1 MNKDFCVF
9 IMVHGRP
16 DKMWTY
22 QTLRNH
28 GYTGKIYLLA
38 DNLDKS
44 VEDYK
49 NLYKDKLIVFDKKKA
64 SLKTDSGDNSGDLRG
79 TIFASNVVF
88 DIARKNNF
96 KYFCLMCDDYRA
108 FEYRKIEKDKL
119 LVKKIKNLD
128 NVFKSLLKF
137 LKNTKTHT
145 IAFAQGGDFIGG
157 AENKFAIDGGLKRK
171 AMNSFICS
179 VDRPFKFMGR
189 MNEDVSTYINLG
201 SKGYLFFTTHLA
213 SLVQK
218 PTQLHKGGMTEL
230 YLDNGTYTKSF
241 FSILYNPSCIK
252 IAMMNTSHKRIHHS
266 IKWIN
271 AVPKILSEKF
281 KKT

>member
-49 NLYKDKLIVFDKKKA
+49 NLYRDKLIIFDKKKA

-88 DIARKNNF
+88 DIARK
-96 KYFCLMCDDYRA
+96 
-108 FEYRKIEKDKL
+108 
-119 LVKKIKNLD
+119 
-128 NVFKSLLKF
+128 
-137 LKNTKTHT
+137 
-145 IAFAQGGDFIGG
+145 
-157 AENKFAIDGGLKRK
+157 
-171 AMNSFICS
+171 
-179 VDRPFKFMGR
+179 
-189 MNEDVSTYINLG
+189 
-201 SKGYLFFTTHLA
+201 
-213 SLVQK
+213 
-218 PTQLHKGGMTEL
+218 EL
-230 YLDNGTYTKSF
+230 
-241 FSILYNPSCIK
+241 P
-252 IAMMNTSHKRIHHS
+252 
-266 IKWIN
+266 
-271 AVPKILSEKF
+271 V
-281 KKT
+281 